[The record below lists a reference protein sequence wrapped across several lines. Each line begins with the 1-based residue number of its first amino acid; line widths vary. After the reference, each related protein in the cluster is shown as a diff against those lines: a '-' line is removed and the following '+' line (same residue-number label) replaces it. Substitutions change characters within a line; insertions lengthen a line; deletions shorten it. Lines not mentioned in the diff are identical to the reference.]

1 MDTVEVECRELCMD
15 SIHAISTGK
24 VSEEGLDA
32 IAQLPHGSGDEMFY
46 TVLNGFLQ
54 KLEGDPIF
62 SMLEL
67 KLNPDET
74 LANLFKAIEV
84 GEISEELRSKV
95 KSSNSRGLTN

>member
-32 IAQLPHGSGDEMFY
+32 IAQLPHGSGDEKFY